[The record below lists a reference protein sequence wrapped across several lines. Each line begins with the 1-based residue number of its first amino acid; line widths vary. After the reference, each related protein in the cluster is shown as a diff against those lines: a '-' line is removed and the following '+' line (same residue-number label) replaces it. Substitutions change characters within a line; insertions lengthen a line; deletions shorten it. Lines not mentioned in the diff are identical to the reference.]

1 MSRVCKEKGSEKM
14 TIEEK
19 LSIVLDVFI
28 KYPQKYEELK
38 QELMTIGSE
47 RQDLLHA
54 LELGRLNAIQRTKL
68 VNELKEV
75 QSKRRKIKDELEILD
90 EIKRFTST
98 VRLKERQIN
107 EIIERIKSIKERHK
121 TRTYTMRVRTD
132 LQDVVD
138 NAQT

>member
-1 MSRVCKEKGSEKM
+1 M

-19 LSIVLDVFI
+19 LLIVLDVFI

-38 QELMTIGSE
+38 QYLQIIGSE

-54 LELGRLNAIQRTKL
+54 LELGKLNAIQRTKL

-90 EIKRFTST
+90 EIKRFAST

-107 EIIERIKSIKERHK
+107 EIIERIKSIKERQEK
-121 TRTYTMRVRTD
+121 RTYTMRVRTD

-138 NAQT
+138 HA

>member
-1 MSRVCKEKGSEKM
+1 M

-38 QELMTIGSE
+38 QELMIIGSE

-54 LELGRLNAIQRTKL
+54 LELGRLNAVQRTKL

-75 QSKRRKIKDELEILD
+75 QKRRRKIKDELEILD

-98 VRLKERQIN
+98 VRLKERQIK
-107 EIIERIKSIKERHK
+107 EIIERIRGIKERHK

-132 LQDVVD
+132 LQEVVD

>member
-1 MSRVCKEKGSEKM
+1 M

-38 QELMTIGSE
+38 QELMIIGSE

-54 LELGRLNAIQRTKL
+54 LEFGRLNAIQRTKL

-75 QSKRRKIKDELEILD
+75 QMKRRKIKDELEILD
-90 EIKRFTST
+90 EIKRFASI
-98 VRLKERQIN
+98 VRLKERDIKTT
-107 EIIERIKSIKERHK
+107 IERIKSIKERHK

-138 NAQT
+138 NA

>member
-1 MSRVCKEKGSEKM
+1 M

-19 LSIVLDVFI
+19 LLIVLDVLV

-47 RQDLLHA
+47 RQDILHA
-54 LELGRLNAIQRTKL
+54 LELGKLDAIQRTKL
-68 VNELKEV
+68 VNDLKEV
-75 QSKRRKIKDELEILD
+75 QKRRRNIKDQLEILD

-98 VRLKERQIN
+98 LRLKERQIN
-107 EIIERIKSIKERHK
+107 ETIERIKSIKERQER
-121 TRTYTMRVRTD
+121 RTYTMRVRTD
-132 LQDVVD
+132 LQEVVD

>member
-38 QELMTIGSE
+38 QELMIIGSE

-54 LELGRLNAIQRTKL
+54 LELGRLNAVQRTKL

-75 QSKRRKIKDELEILD
+75 QKRRRKIKDELEILD

-98 VRLKERQIN
+98 VRLKERQIK
-107 EIIERIKSIKERHK
+107 EIIERIRGIKERHK

-132 LQDVVD
+132 LQEVVD

>member
-1 MSRVCKEKGSEKM
+1 M

-19 LSIVLDVFI
+19 LLIVLDVFI

-38 QELMTIGSE
+38 QYLQIIGSE

-54 LELGRLNAIQRTKL
+54 LELGKLNAIQRTKL

-75 QSKRRKIKDELEILD
+75 QSRRRKIKDELEILD

-107 EIIERIKSIKERHK
+107 EIIERIKNIKERQEN
-121 TRTYTMRVRTD
+121 RSYTMRVRTD

-138 NAQT
+138 HA

>member
-1 MSRVCKEKGSEKM
+1 M

-38 QELMTIGSE
+38 QELQRVGSE

-54 LELGRLNAIQRTKL
+54 LELGRLNAVQRTKL

-75 QSKRRKIKDELEILD
+75 QKRRRKIKDELEVLD

-98 VRLKERQIN
+98 VRLKERQIK
-107 EIIERIKSIKERHK
+107 EIIERIRSIEERHK

-138 NAQT
+138 NA

>member
-1 MSRVCKEKGSEKM
+1 M

-38 QELMTIGSE
+38 QELMIIGSE

-54 LELGRLNAIQRTKL
+54 LELGRLNAVQRTKL

-75 QSKRRKIKDELEILD
+75 QKRRRKIKDELEVLD

-98 VRLKERQIN
+98 VRLKERQIK
-107 EIIERIKSIKERHK
+107 EIIERIRSIEERHK

-138 NAQT
+138 NA